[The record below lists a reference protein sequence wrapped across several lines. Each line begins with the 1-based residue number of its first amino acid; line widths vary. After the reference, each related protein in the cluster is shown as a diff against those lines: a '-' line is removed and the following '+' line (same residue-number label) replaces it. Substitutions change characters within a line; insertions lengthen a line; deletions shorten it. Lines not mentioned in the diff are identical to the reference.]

1 MPFMALPSMQKLELP
16 DRINTDRYG
25 LAAGD
30 EYTIGGIL
38 QKMPS
43 FLLKHPAPR
52 ANSQAL

>member
-1 MPFMALPSMQKLELP
+1 MPFMALPNMQKLELP

-43 FLLKHPAPR
+43 FLLKHPASR